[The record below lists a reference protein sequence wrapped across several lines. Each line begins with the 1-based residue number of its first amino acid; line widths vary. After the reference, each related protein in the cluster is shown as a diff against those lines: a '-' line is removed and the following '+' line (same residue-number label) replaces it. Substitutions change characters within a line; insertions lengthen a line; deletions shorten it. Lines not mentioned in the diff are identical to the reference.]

1 MNGAPDKRSIRDID
15 LAGRRVFLRVDYNVQ
30 VEDGAVVDD
39 LRLRESLPT
48 IEHLREAGA
57 SVVLCS
63 HRGRPRGQVVE
74 NLRNVPVATHLSRLI
89 GAPVRAVGDCVG
101 PEAEAAAEALA
112 PGELLMLE
120 NVRFHPG
127 EEENDPE
134 FAARLARLADV
145 YVSDAFGTAHRPH
158 ASIVGTP
165 KLLPSV
171 AGLLLERELDA
182 LGGLT
187 APERPFAIVLG
198 GAKVADKIDILDHLA
213 VKADVICVGGAVANT
228 FLAAQDVD
236 VADSLWQRGGL
247 DGARDVLAQA
257 AARRDLRLYLPVDAV
272 AGFGAADAGHVRK
285 VPVDSIPPRL
295 AHPRH
300 RPRDRRAVPHGPPP
314 HADGRLERPAGPV
327 RARAVRPR
335 LPGDGRDAR
344 RLGGPRG
351 GGRRRDGGSRPA
363 RGRRR
368 PHRPHLDGRR
378 RLPGHAPGPPP
389 PRRRRPRR
397 RVGATRTRHAVSA
410 RAAPP
415 APYQCP

>member
-30 VEDGAVVDD
+30 VEDGTVVDD

-101 PEAEAAAEALA
+101 PEAEAAAAALA

-127 EEENDPE
+127 EEENDPA

-145 YVSDAFGTAHRPH
+145 YVSDAFGTAHRAH

-213 VKADVICVGGAVANT
+213 AKADVICVGGAVANT

-257 AARRDLRLYLPVDAV
+257 ATRRDLRLYLPVDAV

-285 VPVDSIPPRL
+285 VPVDSIPPDWRILDIGPATVELFRTALHPMRTVVWNGPLGLFEREPFDHGSL
-295 AHPRH
+295 AM
-300 RPRDRRAVPHGPPP
+300 AEML
-314 HADGRLERPAGPV
+314 ADLEGRV
-327 RARAVRPR
+327 VV
-335 LPGDGRDAR
+335 
-344 RLGGPRG
+344 G
-351 GGRRRDGGSRPA
+351 GGETAAVVQRAGVADRIAHISTGGGASLAMLQGRPLPA
-363 RGRRR
+363 VDA
-368 PHRPHLDGRR
+368 LDD
-378 RLPGHAPGPPP
+378 A
-389 PRRRRPRR
+389 
-397 RVGATRTRHAVSA
+397 
-410 RAAPP
+410 
-415 APYQCP
+415 